1 MIIVTLAIV
10 PGESRSEAV
19 TVTVPGP
26 LAARNTAV
34 KLPEALVMTARG
46 TMKAREGLLNEKLT
60 TTPGVGLPFTNT

>member
-1 MIIVTLAIV
+1 MVIVMLAIV

-46 TMKAREGLLNEKLT
+46 TMKAREGLLN
-60 TTPGVGLPFTNT
+60 

>member
-1 MIIVTLAIV
+1 MVIVTLAIV

-26 LAARNTAV
+26 FAARNTAV
-34 KLPEALVMTARG
+34 KLPEAFVMTARG